1 MSFNY
6 ITEFDYNQIR
16 QTIDAESTYLAWRR
30 ARADLLEVR
39 GTMFWREQDGRTY
52 LIRRSTSG
60 AQKSLGPQS
69 EETDAILRRF
79 TARKESAQDREKS
92 LRAQV
97 DLHRRMNRALGVH
110 RDGSVGLR
118 FRAVGQ
124 CVVYGFVG
132 R

>member
-69 EETDAILRRF
+69 EETDAILTFMNLGDAPNDERN
-79 TARKESAQDREKS
+79 
-92 LRAQV
+92 LRV
-97 DLHRRMNRALGVH
+97 EVTCPL
-110 RDGSVGLR
+110 
-118 FRAVGQ
+118 
-124 CVVYGFVG
+124 
-132 R
+132 